1 MLGQKT
7 EAMLGGEAMNRD
19 WTELLSCIGKW
30 QREGEE
36 GPCSLGSHSIRA
48 TRFQGAGDFQKRVR
62 QGTNVHR
69 LSAQT
74 WPASGIRVGIVSGQ
88 CLLAVLAEA
97 QHLPLRLNL
106 IFVGHPVIECHT
118 SS

>member
-7 EAMLGGEAMNRD
+7 KAMLGSGAMNRD

-62 QGTNVHR
+62 QGTMSTDSQPRHGLLLGSGWEQLVVSAYW
-69 LSAQT
+69 LSWLKPST
-74 WPASGIRVGIVSGQ
+74 SLSG
-88 CLLAVLAEA
+88 
-97 QHLPLRLNL
+97 L
-106 IFVGHPVIECHT
+106 I
-118 SS
+118 